1 MVLLIAP
8 HRHHEFSGILDDIY
22 RLRCRVF
29 RDRLKWQV
37 HTQNDMEQDGFD
49 ALRPVWL
56 LLVTAAG
63 TIGGCVR
70 LLPSLGPTMLGEVF
84 SELLD
89 GGTVPAREDIWES
102 SRFAV
107 DLDHDQVGASGL
119 GAATYELFAA
129 MVEFALARKLSAI
142 MTVTDVRIERILRR
156 AQWPLQRLGGAKPVG
171 TTTAV
176 AGLLPISEGVLWQ
189 LRAAGRLRGPALW
202 QPAWETVR

>member
-8 HRHHEFSGILDDIY
+8 HHHQEFSDILDETY

-37 HTQNDMEQDGFD
+37 FTQNDMERDGFD

-63 TIGGCVR
+63 RIGGCVR

-89 GGTVPAREDIWES
+89 GGALPAREDIWES

-107 DLDHDQVGASGL
+107 DLDQGQVGASGL

-171 TTTAV
+171 ATTAV
-176 AGLLPISEGVLWQ
+176 AGLLPISEQVLRQLRTVGRLGGPVLWQ
-189 LRAAGRLRGPALW
+189 PT
-202 QPAWETVR
+202 WETAR

>member
-1 MVLLIAP
+1 MVLLITP
-8 HRHHEFSGILDDIY
+8 QRHHEFSGILDDLY
-22 RLRCRVF
+22 RLRCRIF

-37 HTQNDMEQDGFD
+37 QAQDGMERDGFD

-56 LLVTAAG
+56 LLVSAAG
-63 TIGGCVR
+63 SIGGCVR

-89 GGTVPAREDIWES
+89 GAALPAREDIWES

-107 DLDHDQVGASGL
+107 DVAHDKAGTAGL
-119 GAATYELFAA
+119 GSATYELFAA

-156 AQWPLQRLGGAKPVG
+156 AQWPLQRLGGARALG
-171 TTTAV
+171 ATTAV
-176 AGLLPISEGVLWQ
+176 AGLLPISEEILER
-189 LRAAGRLRGPALW
+189 LRAAGHLRGPVLW
-202 QPAWETVR
+202 QPVWEAAP